1 MIDKVLSKVAHERA
15 VAGGLPYS
23 GAMTPPEAH
32 NFLQTVDNAVLIDVR
47 TKPELQYV
55 GRLYKAV
62 EIEWMS
68 WPDMHVNE
76 EFINQLKATGMTE
89 DQPVLFIC
97 RSGVRS
103 HNAALTAQANGFQ
116 QVYNVIEGFEGDPDA
131 EQRRSK
137 VNGWRYHG
145 LPWYQS

>member
-1 MIDKVLSKVAHERA
+1 MIESVLSQTAHERA

-23 GAMTPPEAH
+23 GAMTPPEAY
-32 NFLQTVDNAVLIDVR
+32 NFLQTIEKAVLVDVR
-47 TKPELQYV
+47 TKPELHYV
-55 GRLYKAV
+55 GRVPDAT
-62 EIEWMS
+62 EIEWMT
-68 WPDMHVNE
+68 WPDMEVNE
-76 EFINQLKATGMTE
+76 DFINELKASGLSEE
-89 DQPVLFIC
+89 DPILFIC

-103 HNAALTAQANGFQ
+103 HNAALTAHANGFH

-131 EQRRSK
+131 NQRRSK